1 VVFLFKDKS
10 IINIFFL
17 AILSVGI
24 HIHFFTAAPVIV
36 SNLNDGFFSYLLRN
50 YIASLPQA
58 TLFLLYHGLVIFQA
72 IRLNLVL
79 NDLKMFQQSNYVPAM
94 TFVLLTGLF
103 PAWSSISP
111 ALLSNLFLI
120 WLFTRLCRLF
130 NQSSPKTLLFNTG
143 LILALGIIFYRP
155 TAMMILV
162 VLYALVEI
170 RPFNLAE
177 WLVLLMGVI
186 VPYYFLASWFFLKDE
201 IQQFATYMPYLS
213 WNLPVDNLNIGL
225 WAGLGILLIL
235 VLVGLYCWQ
244 LFNQR
249 MIIQIR
255 KNWGLM
261 LMFLL
266 LMLLVPF
273 IFSNGGLVSA
283 FMALVPIT
291 AFVSNAFS
299 YPRKLTVPNVLFWL
313 CIAVIAYNNWLF
325 MKN

>member
-1 VVFLFKDKS
+1 VVFLFRDKS

-17 AILSVGI
+17 AILSIGI
-24 HIHFFTAAPVIV
+24 HIHFFTVSPIIV
-36 SNLNDGFFSYLLRN
+36 SNFNDGFFSFLLRT
-50 YIASLPQA
+50 YVSTFPPTA
-58 TLFLLYHGLVIFQA
+58 LFLLYHGLVIFQA

-79 NDLKMFQQSNYVPAM
+79 NDLKMFQQNSYIPAM

-130 NQSSPKTLLFNTG
+130 NQASPKTLLFNTG
-143 LILALGIIFYRP
+143 LILALAIIFYRP

-186 VPYYFLASWFFLKDE
+186 LPYYFLASWFFLNDE
-201 IQQFATYMPYLS
+201 MQQFSTFLPYLS
-213 WNLPVDNLNIGL
+213 WNLPVDNLNFGL
-225 WAGLGILLIL
+225 WAGLGTLGILIL
-235 VLVGLYCWQ
+235 SGLYFWQ

-261 LMFLL
+261 LMFFV

-273 IFSNGGLVSA
+273 IFKFGGLVSA

-299 YPRKLTVPNVLFWL
+299 YPKKLTLPNLLFWL